1 MNKLW
6 SCDSIQ
12 LLREIDRKMS
22 ILESIIQQISGDA
35 VAEEVEGIHQILLEV
50 SQLLL
55 ALQHDPKMAPFV
67 KGLSLQLQ
75 NIQEQC
81 NRLLGMRR
89 MH

>member
-12 LLREIDRKMS
+12 LLREIDQKMS
-22 ILESIIQQISGDA
+22 ILESIIQQISGYA

-55 ALQHDPKMAPFV
+55 TLQHDPKVAPFV

-81 NRLLGMRR
+81 NRLLGMGR